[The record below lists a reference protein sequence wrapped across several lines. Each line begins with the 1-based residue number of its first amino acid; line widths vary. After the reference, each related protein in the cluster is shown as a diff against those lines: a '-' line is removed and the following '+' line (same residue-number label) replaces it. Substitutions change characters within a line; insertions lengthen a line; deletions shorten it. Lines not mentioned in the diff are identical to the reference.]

1 VTRALLR
8 REVLEEDVAED
19 VETGLAA
26 LSRGRCGT
34 GGVDI
39 FRTCAIPSAVC
50 ASSQRVGQDLW
61 ALRRAASAFAVAVL
75 KVGA

>member
-1 VTRALLR
+1 MWPRMSR
-8 REVLEEDVAED
+8 
-19 VETGLAA
+19 LAWR
-26 LSRGRCGT
+26 LCRRGRCGT
-34 GGVDI
+34 GGVDV